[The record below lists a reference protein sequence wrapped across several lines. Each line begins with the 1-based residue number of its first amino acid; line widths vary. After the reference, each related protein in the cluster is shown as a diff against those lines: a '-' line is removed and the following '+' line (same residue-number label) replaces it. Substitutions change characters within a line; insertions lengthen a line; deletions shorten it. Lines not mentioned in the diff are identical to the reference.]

1 MLMPSCPEC
10 GATLRIDEDDL
21 KYYRQFYCDACDA
34 LLEVVEKAP
43 LQFKVAVEERDC
55 IAQAAD
61 DGDED
66 DE

>member
-1 MLMPSCPEC
+1 MVMPSCPKC
-10 GATLRIDEDDL
+10 GTTLNIDEDDL
-21 KYYRQFYCDACDA
+21 KYYSQFYCDACDA

-43 LQFKVAVEERDC
+43 LQFKVAVEERC
-55 IAQAAD
+55 YVARAAD